1 MSTSSPE
8 FVFHNLPSTYIVT
21 VLRAREA
28 SSFDKINMLCCPKYI
43 DSLYLASR
51 GVRRAQICQHTLKI
65 VTGLKKLALLL
76 IPLRRYKLMLFLKAF
91 LACYAKIWLRLL
103 LNRFM

>member
-1 MSTSSPE
+1 MKLMSTSRPE

-28 SSFDKINMLCCPKYI
+28 SSFDKINMLCCPKYT

-51 GVRRAQICQHTLKI
+51 GIGRAQICQHTLKI
-65 VTGLKKLALLL
+65 VTGFNKTGAVIDTSAALHTYVGLNGFHCLL
-76 IPLRRYKLMLFLKAF
+76 CKNLVTAYT
-91 LACYAKIWLRLL
+91 
-103 LNRFM
+103 